1 MTYTFMPS
9 LISESKEKLGILV
22 EEETFQRKE

>member
-1 MTYTFMPS
+1 MPS